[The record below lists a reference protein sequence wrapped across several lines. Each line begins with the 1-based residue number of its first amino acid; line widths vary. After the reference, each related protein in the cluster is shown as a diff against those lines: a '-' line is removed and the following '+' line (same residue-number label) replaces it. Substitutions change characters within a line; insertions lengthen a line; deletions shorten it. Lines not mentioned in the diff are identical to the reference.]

1 MDLNGDWYNELG
13 SKMALRV
20 KGSSIAGKYQTA
32 VGDADGIYE
41 LVGRVSVPEDD
52 ARTLGFVVAW
62 QNDKRITDS
71 STAWS
76 GEAREIA
83 GEETILTTW
92 LLTVETTPHDDW
104 KSTLVGKDVFTRI
117 APTPE
122 KVKRAKALRPPSHH
136 LKA

>member
-13 SKMALRV
+13 SKMTLGV
-20 KGSSIAGKYQTA
+20 KGSSVTGKYHTA

-41 LVGRVSVPEDD
+41 LVGRISVPEDE

-62 QNDKRITDS
+62 QNGKRTTDS

-83 GEETILTTW
+83 GEETILT
-92 LLTVETTPHDDW
+92 
-104 KSTLVGKDVFTRI
+104 
-117 APTPE
+117 A
-122 KVKRAKALRPPSHH
+122 
-136 LKA
+136 